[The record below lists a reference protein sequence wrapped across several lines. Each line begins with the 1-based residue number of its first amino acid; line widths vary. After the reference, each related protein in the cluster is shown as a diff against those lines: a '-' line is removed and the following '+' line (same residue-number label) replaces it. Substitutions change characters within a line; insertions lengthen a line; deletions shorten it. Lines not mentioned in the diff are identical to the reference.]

1 MCRCPGSDDGRR
13 KRSVNHAD
21 GTFARLPSEAAPLCG
36 EFGSRSASLCGA
48 NCGSRQEGLTLAADR
63 RRDPPSTI
71 RQLRRHTFSGMDE
84 TQTLAVLALRELLD
98 NPDRNDWDELVA
110 ANRELIK
117 AIATGRPMTRRNV
130 RIVAEYLREARWGE
144 GAIDAATA
152 PAGARADLRE
162 TG

>member
-1 MCRCPGSDDGRR
+1 
-13 KRSVNHAD
+13 
-21 GTFARLPSEAAPLCG
+21 
-36 EFGSRSASLCGA
+36 
-48 NCGSRQEGLTLAADR
+48 
-63 RRDPPSTI
+63 
-71 RQLRRHTFSGMDE
+71 MDE

-117 AIATGRPMTRRNV
+117 AIATGRPMTRRNA
-130 RIVAEYLREARWGE
+130 RIVSEYLREAGWGE
-144 GAIDAATA
+144 GAIDAATT